1 MEACFEVEGQSGDL
15 KCGQDLWSAN
25 SGGDSNA
32 IILPEKKR
40 NKKKGKSQVYE
51 QLKTKKNPKL
61 KKSQKRKLKKI
72 EEEKEKARLLSE
84 SIETLEKYKIQEDAY
99 SLMWSSRNLGQVE
112 TVRERRRRVVQFSKC
127 KNLMRM
133 SFSNPVTADREV
145 ISSLPIPFGSSEGL
159 VCSSGLGT
167 VDEFGATLP
176 VEEFTNKNSDT
187 CMQEVAQD
195 SLPPTWRQI
204 NGSMD
209 QSDECLEMHISNTT
223 NLADCPPQRV
233 LSAPVVVHVSRP
245 KDIEN
250 KRKDLPI
257 VMMEQEIMEA
267 INENITVIICGETG
281 CGKTTQVPQFLY
293 EAGFGSDQS
302 SVRRG
307 IIGKEVGFQVRH
319 DRRIGDSCSIKF
331 MTDGILLREVQGDF
345 LLKKYSIIILDEA
358 HERSLNTDILIGMLS
373 RVIQQRQIIYDEQ
386 QRKIISGDRIS
397 PESMISPL
405 KLVLMSATLRVE
417 DFVSGTR
424 IFRNPPPVIEVPTR
438 QYPVT
443 IHFSKRTEIVD
454 YIGQAYKKVLSI
466 HKRLPTGGIL
476 VFVTGQRE
484 VEYLCRMLRKAS
496 RELVE
501 KSSNRNM
508 EKEVSKASVGD
519 AIEEYDMNQVN
530 EAFEMH
536 GNSHHDQTDRFSSYD
551 EDLGDFDDNESDF
564 SDDLGTD
571 SDLEGMDDAD
581 FLNEETETDNDLSEV
596 FGEGSLVSL
605 KAAFEVLAGK
615 TTSNPH
621 SDEKQIVPSS
631 PKGCSNQS
639 IPCVEEK
646 RDGANGLCAGAM
658 CVLPL
663 YAMLPASAQLRVF
676 EETKEGER
684 LVVVATNVAETSL
697 TISGI
702 KYVVDTGREKEELE
716 EQGLVTVIA
725 SILLLSLITFFFDFS
740 SAEISKIPVD
750 GVVLLMKSI
759 GVHKVSNFP
768 FPTPPEATALSEAER
783 CLSTLEAL
791 DTNGRLTPL
800 GMAMAQ
806 YPMSPRHSRMLL
818 TVVQIMRK
826 VKTYTRA
833 NLVLGYTVAAAASL
847 SLSNPFIM
855 QFEGSHTDINVLKK
869 DEESDSRDSKKAK
882 DKEEKLR
889 RKNLKESAKQSRTK
903 FSNPSSD
910 VLTISYA
917 LQCFELSGNPVDF
930 CNEHALHLKTMEEM
944 SKLRKQL
951 LQLVFNQSFNGR
963 QEEFSWTHGT
973 MEDVERAWRVSSDK
987 HCLLLNEE
995 ELLGQ
1000 AICAGW
1006 ADRVA
1011 KCIKGVTSSGGDR
1024 KVNAVRYQAC
1034 MVKETV
1040 FLHRWSSVSRS
1051 APEFLVYSELLYTK
1065 RPYIH
1070 GATSVKSD
1078 WLVKYAKS
1086 LCTFSAP
1093 LEDPLPLHGAPIL
1106 DYVHRVAVFAFSL
1119 LEGHVLPCLKSVRK
1133 FMAASPAS
1141 ILRPEASGQ
1150 RRVGNFLN
1158 KLKTRLRVIDSCA
1171 MLREAWN
1178 ENPIELHSE
1187 VETPMMNMIAGG
1199 AAARPFVTHHND
1211 LNMKLYM
1218 RIAPELYLKELVVGG
1233 LNRVYEIGKQFRNEG
1248 IDLTHN
1254 PEFTTCE
1261 FYMAFAD
1268 YYDLMELTE
1277 NMLSGMVKELTGGYK
1292 IKYHANGLDN
1302 DPIEIDFTP
1311 PFKLCN
1317 AYTELNDPVVQWQRT
1332 NNQAMMKQWLW
1343 MKHFVPL
1350 EYGLPPTG
1358 GWGMAVWEVLL
1369 FPAMRPQDEPPT
1381 KVVLANDGHDCRVL
1395 GFATMYRRLLFWP
1408 SGRYEEAEIGE
1419 GWAKNGL
1426 VPFRSHLHPV
1436 TSTTAT
1442 TSPVTLGRFLKEV
1455 AGRGRCVKDGGNT
1468 GWAGLGVASM
1478 VRILV
1483 EMERLEIDQ
1492 AEYSTSPKGEGEI
1505 ARWLRASSIEIAWRG
1520 SMDSFY
1526 LGQEGSEIKFGVL
1539 NAEMGLHR
1547 MDFWRCSISLGA
1559 RYLS

>member
-1 MEACFEVEGQSGDL
+1 MPS
-15 KCGQDLWSAN
+15 SAN
-25 SGGDSNA
+25 NNSSAG
-32 IILPEKKR
+32 
-40 NKKKGKSQVYE
+40 QTV
-51 QLKTKKNPKL
+51 
-61 KKSQKRKLKKI
+61 
-72 EEEKEKARLLSE
+72 
-84 SIETLEKYKIQEDAY
+84 SICQYMFLCPLDENEFLQ
-99 SLMWSSRNLGQVE
+99 
-112 TVRERRRRVVQFSKC
+112 
-127 KNLMRM
+127 
-133 SFSNPVTADREV
+133 PVTADGEV
-145 ISSLPIPFGSSEGL
+145 ISSLPIPFGSLEGL
-159 VCSSGLGT
+159 VCRSGLGT
-167 VDEFGATLP
+167 VDEFRATLP
-176 VEEFTNKNSDT
+176 VEELTNKNSDT
-187 CMQEVAQD
+187 CMQEDAQD
-195 SLPPTWRQI
+195 SFRRQI

-267 INENITVIICGETG
+267 IKENITVIICGETG

-307 IIGKEVGFQVRH
+307 IIGVTQPRRVAVLATAKRVAFELGFRLGKEVGFQVRH

-331 MTDGILLREVQGDF
+331 MTDGILLREVQSDF

-496 RELVE
+496 KELVE

-508 EKEVSKASVGD
+508 DKEVSKASAGN
-519 AIEEYDMNQVN
+519 AIEEYDMNEVN

-564 SDDLGTD
+564 SDDLGSD

-615 TTSNPH
+615 TISDPH

-631 PKGCSNQS
+631 LKGCSNQS

-646 RDGANGLCAGAM
+646 RDGANGLCAGVM

-697 TISGI
+697 TIPGI
-702 KYVVDTGREKEELE
+702 KYVVDTGREKVKNYNSSNGMETYEI
-716 EQGLVTVIA
+716 QWISKA
-725 SILLLSLITFFFDFS
+725 SAAQRAGRAGRTGPGHCYRLYSSAVFNNIFLDFS

-869 DEESDSRDSKKAK
+869 DEESDSGDSKKAK

-910 VLTISYA
+910 VLTIAYA

-1011 KCIKGVTSSGGDR
+1011 KRIKGVTSSGGDR

-1093 LEDPLPLHGAPIL
+1093 LEDPKPYYDSLTDQVFNWVVPTFGPHLWRLPLHGAPIL
-1106 DYVHRVAVFAFSL
+1106 DDVHRAAVFAFSL
-1119 LEGHVLPCLKSVRK
+1119 LEGRVLPCLKSVRK

-1150 RRVGNFLN
+1150 RRVGNLLN
-1158 KLKTRLRVIDSCA
+1158 KLKTRSRVIDSCA

-1178 ENPIELHSE
+1178 ENPIELHLE
-1187 VETPMMNMIAGG
+1187 VRNWFQEG
-1199 AAARPFVTHHND
+1199 FLDQFED
-1211 LNMKLYM
+1211 LWAKM
-1218 RIAPELYLKELVVGG
+1218 
-1233 LNRVYEIGKQFRNEG
+1233 Q
-1248 IDLTHN
+1248 
-1254 PEFTTCE
+1254 
-1261 FYMAFAD
+1261 
-1268 YYDLMELTE
+1268 
-1277 NMLSGMVKELTGGYK
+1277 
-1292 IKYHANGLDN
+1292 
-1302 DPIEIDFTP
+1302 
-1311 PFKLCN
+1311 
-1317 AYTELNDPVVQWQRT
+1317 Q
-1332 NNQAMMKQWLW
+1332 
-1343 MKHFVPL
+1343 
-1350 EYGLPPTG
+1350 
-1358 GWGMAVWEVLL
+1358 EVLL
-1369 FPAMRPQDEPPT
+1369 DPKERFPKRT
-1381 KVVLANDGHDCRVL
+1381 KRE
-1395 GFATMYRRLLFWP
+1395 R
-1408 SGRYEEAEIGE
+1408 
-1419 GWAKNGL
+1419 
-1426 VPFRSHLHPV
+1426 
-1436 TSTTAT
+1436 
-1442 TSPVTLGRFLKEV
+1442 
-1455 AGRGRCVKDGGNT
+1455 KD
-1468 GWAGLGVASM
+1468 
-1478 VRILV
+1478 
-1483 EMERLEIDQ
+1483 
-1492 AEYSTSPKGEGEI
+1492 K
-1505 ARWLRASSIEIAWRG
+1505 
-1520 SMDSFY
+1520 
-1526 LGQEGSEIKFGVL
+1526 
-1539 NAEMGLHR
+1539 
-1547 MDFWRCSISLGA
+1547 
-1559 RYLS
+1559 

>member
-51 QLKTKKNPKL
+51 QLRHEQLKTKKNPKL
-61 KKSQKRKLKKI
+61 KKPQKRKLKKI

-84 SIETLEKYKIQEDAY
+84 SIETLELKLCVKDAEGLCSFLRWAY
-99 SLMWSSRNLGQVE
+99 HCLINLS
-112 TVRERRRRVVQFSKC
+112 RERLLFVTIELDSDANHLVQELDENEFQQ
-127 KNLMRM
+127 
-133 SFSNPVTADREV
+133 PVTADREV

-331 MTDGILLREVQGDF
+331 MTDGILLREVQSDF

-605 KAAFEVLAGK
+605 KAAFE
-615 TTSNPH
+615 
-621 SDEKQIVPSS
+621 
-631 PKGCSNQS
+631 
-639 IPCVEEK
+639 EK

-716 EQGLVTVIA
+716 ETGPGHCYRLYSSAVFNNIF
-725 SILLLSLITFFFDFS
+725 LDFS

-759 GVHKVSNFP
+759 GVHKRLLP
-768 FPTPPEATALSEAER
+768 CQEAER

-826 VKTYTRA
+826 
-833 NLVLGYTVAAAASL
+833 
-847 SLSNPFIM
+847 
-855 QFEGSHTDINVLKK
+855 
-869 DEESDSRDSKKAK
+869 
-882 DKEEKLR
+882 
-889 RKNLKESAKQSRTK
+889 
-903 FSNPSSD
+903 
-910 VLTISYA
+910 
-917 LQCFELSGNPVDF
+917 CFELSGNPVDF
-930 CNEHALHLKTMEEM
+930 CNERTCITPE
-944 SKLRKQL
+944 
-951 LQLVFNQSFNGR
+951 NNGGNV
-963 QEEFSWTHGT
+963 Q
-973 MEDVERAWRVSSDK
+973 VEKAATSTKRAWRVSSDK

-1011 KCIKGVTSSGGDR
+1011 KRIKGVTSSGGDR

-1040 FLHRWSSVSRS
+1040 FLYRWSSVSRS

-1070 GATSVKSD
+1070 GAASVKSD

-1093 LEDPLPLHGAPIL
+1093 LEDRKPYYDSLTDQVFNWVVPTFGPHLWRLPLHGAPIL

-1178 ENPIELHSE
+1178 ENPIELHSEVRNWFQEGFLDQFEDLWAKMQQE

-1311 PFKLCN
+1311 PFKRIDMIEELEKMANLSIPKDLASDDETNICLVDACKKFDVKCPPQTATRLLDKLCN

-1332 NNQAMMKQWLW
+1332 NNNQAMMKQWLW

-1358 GWGMAVWEVLL
+1358 GWGMAVWVLTDL
-1369 FPAMRPQDEPPT
+1369 Q
-1381 KVVLANDGHDCRVL
+1381 C
-1395 GFATMYRRLLFWP
+1395 
-1408 SGRYEEAEIGE
+1408 
-1419 GWAKNGL
+1419 
-1426 VPFRSHLHPV
+1426 
-1436 TSTTAT
+1436 
-1442 TSPVTLGRFLKEV
+1442 
-1455 AGRGRCVKDGGNT
+1455 C
-1468 GWAGLGVASM
+1468 
-1478 VRILV
+1478 
-1483 EMERLEIDQ
+1483 
-1492 AEYSTSPKGEGEI
+1492 
-1505 ARWLRASSIEIAWRG
+1505 
-1520 SMDSFY
+1520 
-1526 LGQEGSEIKFGVL
+1526 
-1539 NAEMGLHR
+1539 
-1547 MDFWRCSISLGA
+1547 
-1559 RYLS
+1559 